1 MKRYI
6 VFCIVAVLSWQ
17 GVWSVNKQQTL
28 VMVGDGTMAN
38 AAVESSARGWGQLF
52 STYLTDMDVVNLA
65 QPGMSVRHLTAEPG
79 ALDSL
84 LMPFGKKDVL
94 LIQFGQN
101 DLRETNYQQYSP
113 VDVFIQRLSVVITA
127 AQEKKMYVILCTP
140 LAVPFYMDGQLIDRL
155 GAYPQAIRRLAE
167 QKQLPL
173 VDMEAVTKAWL
184 TETGEDG
191 AKAYYVDLDTN
202 PASVGEYLLNEKGA
216 QVVSRMAEEQ
226 LKGLN
231 LKYLNKVLK

>member
-1 MKRYI
+1 MMA
-6 VFCIVAVLSWQ
+6 IVAMVLQ
-17 GVWSVNKQQTL
+17 GVWAAGKQPTL
-28 VMVGDGTMAN
+28 VMAGDGTMAN
-38 AAVESSARGWGQLF
+38 ADTTTAVRGWGQVF
-52 STYLTDMDVVNLA
+52 PAYVTDMEVVNVA
-65 QPGMSVRHLTAEPG
+65 SAGMSVRRLTAEPG
-79 ALDSL
+79 RLDTL

>member
-17 GVWSVNKQQTL
+17 GVWSANKQQTL

-38 AAVESSARGWGQLF
+38 AAVESSVRGWGQLF
-52 STYLTDMDVVNLA
+52 PTHLTDMDVVNLA
-65 QPGMSVRHLTAEPG
+65 QPGMSVRYLTAEPG
-79 ALDSL
+79 VLDSL

-101 DLRETNYQQYSP
+101 DLRETNYLQYSP

-155 GAYPQAIRRLAE
+155 GAYTQAIRRLAE

-184 TETGEDG
+184 TEIGEDG
-191 AKAYYVDLDTN
+191 AKAYYVDLDTA
-202 PASVGEYLLNEKGA
+202 PAFVGEYLLNEEGA
-216 QVVSRMAEEQ
+216 KAVSQLATEQ
-226 LKGLN
+226 LKILN

>member
-1 MKRYI
+1 MMAI
-6 VFCIVAVLSWQ
+6 MAWVLPSMWAA
-17 GVWSVNKQQTL
+17 GKQPTL
-28 VMVGDGTMAN
+28 VMAGDGTMAN
-38 AAVESSARGWGQLF
+38 ADTTTAVCGWGQVF
-52 STYLTDMDVVNLA
+52 PAYVTDVKVVNVA
-65 QPGMSVRHLTAEPG
+65 SAGMSVRRLTAEPG
-79 ALDSL
+79 KLDTL

>member
-17 GVWSVNKQQTL
+17 GVWSANKQQTL

-38 AAVESSARGWGQLF
+38 AAVESSVRGWGQLF
-52 STYLTDMDVVNLA
+52 PTHLTDMDVVNLA
-65 QPGMSVRHLTAEPG
+65 QPGMSVRYLTAEPG
-79 ALDSL
+79 VLDSL

-101 DLRETNYQQYSP
+101 DLRETNYLQYSP

-184 TETGEDG
+184 TEIGEDG
-191 AKAYYVDLDTN
+191 AKAYYVDLDTA
-202 PASVGEYLLNEKGA
+202 PAFVGEYLLNEEGA
-216 QVVSRMAEEQ
+216 KAVSQLATEQ
-226 LKGLN
+226 LKRLN

>member
-17 GVWSVNKQQTL
+17 GVWSANKQQTL

-38 AAVESSARGWGQLF
+38 AAVESSVRGWGQLF
-52 STYLTDMDVVNLA
+52 PTHLTDMDVVNLA
-65 QPGMSVRHLTAEPG
+65 QPGMSVRYLTAEPG
-79 ALDSL
+79 VLDSL

-101 DLRETNYQQYSP
+101 DLRETNYLQYSP

-155 GAYPQAIRRLAE
+155 GAYTQAIRRLAE

-184 TETGEDG
+184 TEIGEDG
-191 AKAYYVDLDTN
+191 AKAYYVDLDTA
-202 PASVGEYLLNEKGA
+202 PAFVGEYLLNEEGA
-216 QVVSRMAEEQ
+216 KAVSQLATEQ
-226 LKGLN
+226 LKRLN

>member
-1 MKRYI
+1 MKRSI
-6 VFCIVAVLSWQ
+6 VLMAIVAMVLQ
-17 GVWSVNKQQTL
+17 GVWAAGKQPTL
-28 VMVGDGTMAN
+28 VMAGDGTMAN
-38 AAVESSARGWGQLF
+38 ADTTTAVRGWGQVF
-52 STYLTDMDVVNLA
+52 PAYVTDMEVVNVA
-65 QPGMSVRHLTAEPG
+65 SAGMSVRRLTAEPG
-79 ALDSL
+79 RLDTL

-127 AQEKKMYVILCTP
+127 AQEKKMHVILCTP

>member
-1 MKRYI
+1 MMA
-6 VFCIVAVLSWQ
+6 IVAMVLQ
-17 GVWSVNKQQTL
+17 GVWAAGKQPTL
-28 VMVGDGTMAN
+28 VMAGDGTMAN
-38 AAVESSARGWGQLF
+38 ADTTTAVRGWGQVF
-52 STYLTDMDVVNLA
+52 PAYVTDMEVVNVA
-65 QPGMSVRHLTAEPG
+65 SAGMSVRRLTAEPRR
-79 ALDSL
+79 LDTL